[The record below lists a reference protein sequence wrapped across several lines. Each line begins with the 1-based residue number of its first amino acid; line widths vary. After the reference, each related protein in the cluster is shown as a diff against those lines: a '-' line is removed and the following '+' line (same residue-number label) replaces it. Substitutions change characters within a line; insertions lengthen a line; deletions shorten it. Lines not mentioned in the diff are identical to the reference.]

1 MGPFPHRLF
10 VLLLSPLAP
19 RHTSHPSLLPRSP
32 SFTPLPIPP
41 PIIAPF
47 SYHRPF
53 CPRSQSPPLQP
64 ARALSPP
71 SGRPCCPHPLI
82 LILSSSLSPYIVIF
96 ICPYLSIYIALS
108 LSCSLSHAL
117 SFLSIPIYL
126 HPFCSPIAIYMP
138 CYFLSSHPRSSRA
151 SPSSSRVA
159 PSSSKVAPSSASEAP
174 NSSMAAPSLVG
185 AFSKITQHH
194 GCDSVPPP
202 PPTSLAHPSHLP
214 HLSLSPP
221 TPHALCPL
229 SSIPHPSQLSHT

>member
-32 SFTPLPIPP
+32 SFTSLPSFSPSPPHCNPLAPSLPLLAARAVLIHSFSFFLVPCRPIP
-41 PIIAPF
+41 
-47 SYHRPF
+47 
-53 CPRSQSPPLQP
+53 
-64 ARALSPP
+64 LSLYV
-71 SGRPCCPHPLI
+71 LI
-82 LILSSSLSPYIVIF
+82 
-96 ICPYLSIYIALS
+96 YLSILLS

-174 NSSMAAPSLVG
+174 NN
-185 AFSKITQHH
+185 
-194 GCDSVPPP
+194 
-202 PPTSLAHPSHLP
+202 
-214 HLSLSPP
+214 
-221 TPHALCPL
+221 
-229 SSIPHPSQLSHT
+229 

>member
-1 MGPFPHRLF
+1 MW
-10 VLLLSPLAP
+10 VCAP
-19 RHTSHPSLLPRSP
+19 RDIISIGACGDAREIYSSNKSGIMAALLV
-32 SFTPLPIPP
+32 
-41 PIIAPF
+41 
-47 SYHRPF
+47 
-53 CPRSQSPPLQP
+53 
-64 ARALSPP
+64 ARAVLIHSFSFFLVPC
-71 SGRPCCPHPLI
+71 RPI
-82 LILSSSLSPYIVIF
+82 SLSLYVLI
-96 ICPYLSIYIALS
+96 YLSVLLS
-108 LSCSLSHAL
+108 LSLLLSLSHAL

-185 AFSKITQHH
+185 AFSKIAQHH

-229 SSIPHPSQLSHT
+229 SSIPHPS